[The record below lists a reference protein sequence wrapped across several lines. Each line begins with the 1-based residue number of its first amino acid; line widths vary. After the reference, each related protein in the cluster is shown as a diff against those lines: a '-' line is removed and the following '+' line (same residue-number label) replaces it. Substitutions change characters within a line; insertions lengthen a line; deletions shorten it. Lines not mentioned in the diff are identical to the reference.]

1 MIKTIPIPE
10 ILLHNQQPFIE
21 KADKMLTLNKE
32 LHELTDKFI
41 HRIQDNLKIQKLTKK
56 LENFYELDFKDF
68 LTELKKQKV
77 SLSLSQQ
84 DEREPYFKEYKE
96 KILTLKGEIGR
107 VDGEI
112 DVMVYSLY

>member
-1 MIKTIPIPE
+1 
-10 ILLHNQQPFIE
+10 
-21 KADKMLTLNKE
+21 
-32 LHELTDKFI
+32 
-41 HRIQDNLKIQKLTKK
+41 LKIQKLTKK

>member
-1 MIKTIPIPE
+1 LPIKE
-10 ILLHNQQPFIE
+10 VKNFQPFVE
-21 KADKMLTLNKE
+21 KSDKMLILNKDF
-32 LHELTDKFI
+32 HEFADKFL
-41 HRIQDNLKIQKLTKK
+41 HRIQDNLKIVKLTKK
-56 LENFYELDFKDF
+56 VESFYETDFKDF
-68 LTELKKQKV
+68 LTELKKQKI